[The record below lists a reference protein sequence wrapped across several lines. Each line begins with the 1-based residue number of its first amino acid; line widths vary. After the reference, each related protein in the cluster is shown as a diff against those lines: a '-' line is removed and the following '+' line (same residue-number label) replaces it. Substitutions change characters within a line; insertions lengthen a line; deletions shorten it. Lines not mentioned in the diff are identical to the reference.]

1 MLRKEDFEP
10 NMKTEDKIPGA
21 QTENPAQSQRFGDFI
36 VKYMQNVQDTM
47 ELFPGTSFR
56 AINEIFGVL
65 YVPLESMGEIEV
77 TGTSYNSIPK
87 CYTYMDMEA
96 AGESG
101 INRLHDHPYL
111 KLRGKGTAVAVIDSG
126 IDYQNE
132 VFRNA
137 GGSRIAYLWD
147 QSIEEEE
154 QNQSGRELEAENG
167 DADNLPGDDIADT
180 EVPYGKLFRK
190 KDIDRA
196 LASEEPFAIVP
207 SRDTNGHGT
216 ALAGIAAGNMV
227 PGENFT
233 EPFAI
238 VPSRDT
244 NGHGTALAG
253 IAAGNMV
260 PGENF
265 TGAAPEATL
274 IIIKV
279 KPAKQYLRNFYL
291 YPPEAEAFQEN
302 DVMMAIA
309 FAISQAKKLK
319 MPLSICLGIGSSQG
333 AHLGTNALSQYVDYV
348 ANFSQVSV
356 SVAAGNEGNTRN
368 HSTGIFSQGREQ
380 IVTELRVAEREQGF
394 TIEFWGEPPEI
405 YELSI
410 QSPTG
415 EILEVSSS
423 IGSRTQEL
431 SFVFVETKV
440 YVNYIL
446 IERQTGYSLVY
457 IRFFHPASGIWKIFT
472 QARNQQN
479 VQFHIW
485 LPVEGLISQDTY
497 FLEPSPY
504 TTVTAPGDARNSI
517 TATAYQHRD
526 GSIYIAAGRG
536 YTPDGMIT
544 PHLAAPGVN
553 VKVPLVRGGFGTRS
567 GTSISAAQTAGIAA
581 LLFEWAIIRDNQP
594 FFTGSS
600 VKYYLQRGA
609 RREENMQYPN
619 PEWGYGKV
627 DLYHTFELLT

>member
-21 QTENPAQSQRFGDFI
+21 QSENPAQSQRFGDFI
-36 VKYMQNVQDTM
+36 VKYMQNVKDTM
-47 ELFPGTSFR
+47 ELFPGTSFQ

-65 YVPLESMGEIEV
+65 YVPLESMGELEV

-96 AGESG
+96 AGASG
-101 INRLHDHPYL
+101 ITRLHDHPYL

-126 IDYQNE
+126 IDYQNA

-147 QSIEEEE
+147 QS
-154 QNQSGRELEAENG
+154 LEDG
-167 DADNLPGDDIADT
+167 TDIAGT
-180 EVPYGKLFRK
+180 EVPYGRLFRK
-190 KDIDRA
+190 NDIDQA
-196 LASEEPFAIVP
+196 LAFEDPFSV
-207 SRDTNGHGT
+207 
-216 ALAGIAAGNMV
+216 
-227 PGENFT
+227 
-233 EPFAI
+233 

-291 YPPEAEAFQEN
+291 YPPDAEVFQEN

-309 FAISQAKKLK
+309 YAISWAKKLE

-380 IVTELRVAEREQGF
+380 VVTELRVAEREQGF
-394 TIEFWGEPPEI
+394 TMEFWEEPPEI
-405 YELSI
+405 YGLSI

-472 QARNQQN
+472 QARNRQN
-479 VQFHIW
+479 VQFHMW

-567 GTSISAAQTAGIAA
+567 GTSISAAQMSGIAA

>member
-36 VKYMQNVQDTM
+36 VKYMQNVQDSL

-65 YVPLESMGEIEV
+65 YVPLESMGKIEV

-233 EPFAI
+233 
-238 VPSRDT
+238 
-244 NGHGTALAG
+244 
-253 IAAGNMV
+253 
-260 PGENF
+260 
-265 TGAAPEATL
+265 GAAPEATL

-291 YPPEAEAFQEN
+291 YPPDAEAFQEN

-356 SVAAGNEGNTRN
+356 SVAAVNEGNTRH

-380 IVTELRVAEREQGF
+380 IVTELRVSEREQGF
-394 TIEFWGEPPEI
+394 TLEFWGEPPEI
-405 YELSI
+405 YGLSI
-410 QSPTG
+410 QSPTC

-619 PEWGYGKV
+619 PEWGYGRV

>member
-1 MLRKEDFEP
+1 MFGKEDFEFD
-10 NMKTEDKIPGA
+10 METEENEIPGV
-21 QTENPAQSQRFGDFI
+21 QPENPAQSEHFGDFI
-36 VKYMQNVQDTM
+36 VKYMQNVENTM
-47 ELFPGTSFR
+47 ELFPGTIFQ
-56 AINEIFGVL
+56 AVNEIFGIL
-65 YVPLESMGEIEV
+65 YVPLENTGELEI

-96 AGESG
+96 AGASG
-101 INRLHDHPYL
+101 ITRLHDHPYL

-147 QSIEEEE
+147 QS
-154 QNQSGRELEAENG
+154 LEDE
-167 DADNLPGDDIADT
+167 ADT
-180 EVPYGKLFRK
+180 GSAKVPYGRLFRK
-190 KDIDRA
+190 KDIDLA
-196 LASEEPFAIVP
+196 LDSENPFSIVP

-227 PGENFT
+227 Q
-233 EPFAI
+233 
-238 VPSRDT
+238 
-244 NGHGTALAG
+244 
-253 IAAGNMV
+253 
-260 PGENF
+260 GENF

-291 YPPEAEAFQEN
+291 YPPEAEVFQED

-309 FAISQAKKLK
+309 FAIRQAKELGV
-319 MPLSICLGIGSSQG
+319 PLSICVGIGSSQG

-368 HSTGIFSQGREQ
+368 HSTGIFSQERER

-394 TIEFWGEPPEI
+394 TMEFWGEPPEI

-423 IGSRTQEL
+423 IGARTQEL

-472 QARNQQN
+472 QGKNKQN
-479 VQFHIW
+479 VQFHMW

-536 YTPDGMIT
+536 YTPDGMVT

-619 PEWGYGKV
+619 PEWGYGRV

>member
-1 MLRKEDFEP
+1 MLRKEDFES

-21 QTENPAQSQRFGDFI
+21 QSENPAQSQRFGDFI
-36 VKYMQNVQDTM
+36 VKYMQNVKDTM
-47 ELFPGTSFR
+47 ELFPGTSFQ

-65 YVPLESMGEIEV
+65 YVPLESMGELEV

-87 CYTYMDMEA
+87 CYTYMDMEV
-96 AGESG
+96 AGASG
-101 INRLHDHPYL
+101 ITRLHDHPYL

-126 IDYQNE
+126 IDYQNA

-147 QSIEEEE
+147 QS
-154 QNQSGRELEAENG
+154 LEDG
-167 DADNLPGDDIADT
+167 TDIAGT
-180 EVPYGKLFRK
+180 EVPYGRLFRK
-190 KDIDRA
+190 NDIDQA
-196 LASEEPFAIVP
+196 LALEDPFSV
-207 SRDTNGHGT
+207 
-216 ALAGIAAGNMV
+216 
-227 PGENFT
+227 
-233 EPFAI
+233 

-291 YPPEAEAFQEN
+291 YPPDAEVFQEN

-309 FAISQAKKLK
+309 YAISWAKKLE

-368 HSTGIFSQGREQ
+368 HSTGIFSQEREQ
-380 IVTELRVAEREQGF
+380 SVTELRVAEREQGF
-394 TIEFWGEPPEI
+394 TMEFWGEPPEI
-405 YELSI
+405 YGLSI

-472 QARNQQN
+472 QARNRQN
-479 VQFHIW
+479 VQFHMW

-567 GTSISAAQTAGIAA
+567 GTSISTAQMSGIAA

>member
-1 MLRKEDFEP
+1 MFGREDFEFD
-10 NMKTEDKIPGA
+10 MKTEENEIPGV
-21 QTENPAQSQRFGDFI
+21 QPENPAQSEHFGDFI
-36 VKYMQNVQDTM
+36 VKYMQNVENTM
-47 ELFPGTSFR
+47 ELFPGTTFQ
-56 AINEIFGVL
+56 AVNEIFGIL
-65 YVPLESMGEIEV
+65 YVPLENTGELEI

-96 AGESG
+96 AGASG
-101 INRLHDHPYL
+101 ITRLHDHPYL

-147 QSIEEEE
+147 QSLEEE
-154 QNQSGRELEAENG
+154 SDMGA
-167 DADNLPGDDIADT
+167 AK
-180 EVPYGKLFRK
+180 VPYGRLFRK
-190 KDIDRA
+190 RDIDLA
-196 LASEEPFAIVP
+196 LDSENPFSIVP

-227 PGENFT
+227 Q
-233 EPFAI
+233 
-238 VPSRDT
+238 
-244 NGHGTALAG
+244 
-253 IAAGNMV
+253 
-260 PGENF
+260 GENF

-291 YPPEAEAFQEN
+291 YPPEAEVFQED

-309 FAISQAKKLK
+309 FAIRLAKELRV
-319 MPLSICLGIGSSQG
+319 PLSICVGIGSSQG

-368 HSTGIFSQGREQ
+368 HSTGIFSQEREK

-394 TIEFWGEPPEI
+394 TMEFWGEPPEI

-472 QARNQQN
+472 QGKNKQN
-479 VQFHIW
+479 VQFHMW

-536 YTPDGMIT
+536 YTPDGMVT

-581 LLFEWAIIRDNQP
+581 LLFEWAIRRDNQP

-619 PEWGYGKV
+619 PEWGYGRV

>member
-1 MLRKEDFEP
+1 MFGREDFEFD
-10 NMKTEDKIPGA
+10 METEENEIPGV
-21 QTENPAQSQRFGDFI
+21 QPENPAQSEHFGDFI
-36 VKYMQNVQDTM
+36 VKYMQNVENTM
-47 ELFPGTSFR
+47 ELFPGTTFQ
-56 AINEIFGVL
+56 AINEIFGIL
-65 YVPLESMGEIEV
+65 YVPLENTGELEI

-96 AGESG
+96 AGASG
-101 INRLHDHPYL
+101 ITRLHDHPYL

-147 QSIEEEE
+147 QS
-154 QNQSGRELEAENG
+154 LEDE
-167 DADNLPGDDIADT
+167 ADT
-180 EVPYGKLFRK
+180 GSAKVPYGRLFRK
-190 KDIDRA
+190 KDIDLA
-196 LASEEPFAIVP
+196 LDSENPFSIVP

-227 PGENFT
+227 Q
-233 EPFAI
+233 
-238 VPSRDT
+238 
-244 NGHGTALAG
+244 
-253 IAAGNMV
+253 
-260 PGENF
+260 GENF

-291 YPPEAEAFQEN
+291 YPPEAEVFQED

-309 FAISQAKKLK
+309 FAIRQAKELGV
-319 MPLSICLGIGSSQG
+319 PLSICVGIGSSQG

-368 HSTGIFSQGREQ
+368 HSTGIFSQEREK

-394 TIEFWGEPPEI
+394 TMEFWGEPPEI

-423 IGSRTQEL
+423 IGARTQEL

-472 QARNQQN
+472 QGKNKQN
-479 VQFHIW
+479 VQFHMW

-536 YTPDGMIT
+536 YTPDGMVT

-619 PEWGYGKV
+619 PEWGYGRV

>member
-1 MLRKEDFEP
+1 MFGREDFEFD
-10 NMKTEDKIPGA
+10 MKTEENEIPGV
-21 QTENPAQSQRFGDFI
+21 QPENPAQSEHFGDFI
-36 VKYMQNVQDTM
+36 VKYMQNVENTM
-47 ELFPGTSFR
+47 ELFPGTIFQTV
-56 AINEIFGVL
+56 NEIFGIL
-65 YVPLESMGEIEV
+65 YVPLENTGELEI

-96 AGESG
+96 AGASG
-101 INRLHDHPYL
+101 ITRLHDHPYL

-137 GGSRIAYLWD
+137 SGSRIAYLWD
-147 QSIEEEE
+147 QS
-154 QNQSGRELEAENG
+154 LEDE
-167 DADNLPGDDIADT
+167 ADMGSAK
-180 EVPYGKLFRK
+180 VPYGRLFRK
-190 KDIDRA
+190 KDIDLA
-196 LASEEPFAIVP
+196 LDSENPFSIVP

-227 PGENFT
+227 Q
-233 EPFAI
+233 
-238 VPSRDT
+238 
-244 NGHGTALAG
+244 
-253 IAAGNMV
+253 
-260 PGENF
+260 GENF

-291 YPPEAEAFQEN
+291 YPPEAEVFQED

-309 FAISQAKKLK
+309 FAIRLAKELGV
-319 MPLSICLGIGSSQG
+319 PLSICVGIGSSQG

-368 HSTGIFSQGREQ
+368 HSTGIFSQEREK

-394 TIEFWGEPPEI
+394 TMEFWGEPPEI

-472 QARNQQN
+472 QGKNKQN
-479 VQFHIW
+479 VQFHMW

-536 YTPDGMIT
+536 YTPDGMVT

-619 PEWGYGKV
+619 PEWGYGRV

>member
-21 QTENPAQSQRFGDFI
+21 QSENPAQSQRFGDFI
-36 VKYMQNVQDTM
+36 VKYMQNVKDTM
-47 ELFPGTSFR
+47 ELFPGTSFQ

-65 YVPLESMGEIEV
+65 YVPLESMGELEV

-96 AGESG
+96 AGASG
-101 INRLHDHPYL
+101 ITRLHDHPYL

-126 IDYQNE
+126 IDYQNA

-147 QSIEEEE
+147 QS
-154 QNQSGRELEAENG
+154 LEDG
-167 DADNLPGDDIADT
+167 TDIAGT
-180 EVPYGKLFRK
+180 EVPYGRLFRK
-190 KDIDRA
+190 NDIDQA
-196 LASEEPFAIVP
+196 LAFEDPFSV
-207 SRDTNGHGT
+207 
-216 ALAGIAAGNMV
+216 
-227 PGENFT
+227 
-233 EPFAI
+233 

-291 YPPEAEAFQEN
+291 YPPDAEVFQEN

-309 FAISQAKKLK
+309 YAISWAKKLE

-368 HSTGIFSQGREQ
+368 HSTGIFSQEREQ

-394 TIEFWGEPPEI
+394 TMEFWGEPPEI
-405 YELSI
+405 YGLSI

-472 QARNQQN
+472 QARNRQN
-479 VQFHIW
+479 VQFHMW

-517 TATAYQHRD
+517 TTTAYQHRD

-594 FFTGSS
+594 FFTGSG

-627 DLYHTFELLT
+627 NLYHTFELLT

>member
-1 MLRKEDFEP
+1 MLGKEDFEFD
-10 NMKTEDKIPGA
+10 METEENEIPGV
-21 QTENPAQSQRFGDFI
+21 QPENPAQSEHFGDFI
-36 VKYMQNVQDTM
+36 VKYMQNVENTM
-47 ELFPGTSFR
+47 ELFPGTTFQ
-56 AINEIFGVL
+56 AINEIFGIL
-65 YVPLESMGEIEV
+65 YVPLENTGELEI

-96 AGESG
+96 AGASG
-101 INRLHDHPYL
+101 ITRLHDHPYL

-147 QSIEEEE
+147 QSLEEE
-154 QNQSGRELEAENG
+154 SDMGA
-167 DADNLPGDDIADT
+167 AK
-180 EVPYGKLFRK
+180 VPYGRLFRK
-190 KDIDRA
+190 RDIDLA
-196 LASEEPFAIVP
+196 LDSENPFSIVP

-227 PGENFT
+227 Q
-233 EPFAI
+233 
-238 VPSRDT
+238 
-244 NGHGTALAG
+244 
-253 IAAGNMV
+253 
-260 PGENF
+260 GENF

-291 YPPEAEAFQEN
+291 YPPEAEVFQED

-309 FAISQAKKLK
+309 FAIRLAKELGV
-319 MPLSICLGIGSSQG
+319 PLSICVGIGSSQG

-368 HSTGIFSQGREQ
+368 HSTGIFSQEREK

-394 TIEFWGEPPEI
+394 TMEFWGEPPEI

-472 QARNQQN
+472 QGKNKQN
-479 VQFHIW
+479 VQFHMW
-485 LPVEGLISQDTY
+485 LPLEGLISQDTY

-536 YTPDGMIT
+536 YTPDGMVT

-581 LLFEWAIIRDNQP
+581 LLFEWAIIRNNQP

-619 PEWGYGKV
+619 PEWGYGRV

>member
-21 QTENPAQSQRFGDFI
+21 QSENPAQSQRFGDFI
-36 VKYMQNVQDTM
+36 VKYMQNVKDTM
-47 ELFPGTSFR
+47 ELFPGTSFQ

-65 YVPLESMGEIEV
+65 YVPLESMGELEV

-96 AGESG
+96 AGASG
-101 INRLHDHPYL
+101 ITRLHDHPYL

-126 IDYQNE
+126 IDYQNA

-147 QSIEEEE
+147 QS
-154 QNQSGRELEAENG
+154 LEDG
-167 DADNLPGDDIADT
+167 TDIAGT
-180 EVPYGKLFRK
+180 EVPYGRLFRK
-190 KDIDRA
+190 NDIDQA
-196 LASEEPFAIVP
+196 LAFEDPFSV
-207 SRDTNGHGT
+207 
-216 ALAGIAAGNMV
+216 
-227 PGENFT
+227 
-233 EPFAI
+233 

-291 YPPEAEAFQEN
+291 YPPDAEVFQEN

-309 FAISQAKKLK
+309 YAISWAKKLE

-368 HSTGIFSQGREQ
+368 HSTGIFSQRREQ

-394 TIEFWGEPPEI
+394 TMEFWGEPPEI
-405 YELSI
+405 YGLSI

-472 QARNQQN
+472 KARNQQN

>member
-1 MLRKEDFEP
+1 MFGREDFEFD
-10 NMKTEDKIPGA
+10 MKTEENEIPGV
-21 QTENPAQSQRFGDFI
+21 QPENPAQSEHFGDFI
-36 VKYMQNVQDTM
+36 VKYMQNVENTM
-47 ELFPGTSFR
+47 ELFPGTTFQ
-56 AINEIFGVL
+56 AVNEIFGIL
-65 YVPLESMGEIEV
+65 YVPLENTGELEI

-96 AGESG
+96 AGASG
-101 INRLHDHPYL
+101 ITRLHDHPYL

-147 QSIEEEE
+147 QSLEEE
-154 QNQSGRELEAENG
+154 SDMGA
-167 DADNLPGDDIADT
+167 AK
-180 EVPYGKLFRK
+180 VPYGRLFRK
-190 KDIDRA
+190 RDIDLA
-196 LASEEPFAIVP
+196 LDSENPFSIVP

-227 PGENFT
+227 Q
-233 EPFAI
+233 
-238 VPSRDT
+238 
-244 NGHGTALAG
+244 
-253 IAAGNMV
+253 
-260 PGENF
+260 GENF

-291 YPPEAEAFQEN
+291 YPPEAEVFQED

-309 FAISQAKKLK
+309 FAIRLAKELGV
-319 MPLSICLGIGSSQG
+319 PLSICVGIGSSQG

-368 HSTGIFSQGREQ
+368 HSTGIFSQEREK

-394 TIEFWGEPPEI
+394 TMEFWGEPPEI

-472 QARNQQN
+472 QGKNKQN
-479 VQFHIW
+479 VQFHMW

-536 YTPDGMIT
+536 YTPNGMVT

-553 VKVPLVRGGFGTRS
+553 VKVPLVRGGFGIRS

-609 RREENMQYPN
+609 RREENMQYISIC
-619 PEWGYGKV
+619 K
-627 DLYHTFELLT
+627 

>member
-1 MLRKEDFEP
+1 MLGKEDFEFD
-10 NMKTEDKIPGA
+10 METEENEIPGV
-21 QTENPAQSQRFGDFI
+21 QPENPAQSEHFGDFI
-36 VKYMQNVQDTM
+36 VKYMQNVENTM
-47 ELFPGTSFR
+47 ELFPGTTFQ
-56 AINEIFGVL
+56 AVNEIFGIL
-65 YVPLESMGEIEV
+65 YVPLENTGELEI

-96 AGESG
+96 AGASG
-101 INRLHDHPYL
+101 ITRLHDHPYL

-147 QSIEEEE
+147 QSLEEE
-154 QNQSGRELEAENG
+154 SDMGA
-167 DADNLPGDDIADT
+167 AK
-180 EVPYGKLFRK
+180 VPYGRLFRK
-190 KDIDRA
+190 RDIDLA
-196 LASEEPFAIVP
+196 LDSENPFSIVP

-227 PGENFT
+227 Q
-233 EPFAI
+233 
-238 VPSRDT
+238 
-244 NGHGTALAG
+244 
-253 IAAGNMV
+253 
-260 PGENF
+260 GENF

-291 YPPEAEAFQEN
+291 YPPEAEVFQED

-309 FAISQAKKLK
+309 FAIRLAKELGV
-319 MPLSICLGIGSSQG
+319 PLSICVGIGSSQG

-368 HSTGIFSQGREQ
+368 HSTGIFSQEREK

-394 TIEFWGEPPEI
+394 TMEFWGEPPEI

-472 QARNQQN
+472 QGKNKQN
-479 VQFHIW
+479 VQFHMW

-536 YTPDGMIT
+536 YTPNGMVT

-553 VKVPLVRGGFGTRS
+553 VKVPLVRGGFGIRS

-581 LLFEWAIIRDNQP
+581 LLFEWAIIRNNQP

-619 PEWGYGKV
+619 PEWGYGRV

>member
-1 MLRKEDFEP
+1 MFGREDFEFD
-10 NMKTEDKIPGA
+10 MKTEENEIPGV
-21 QTENPAQSQRFGDFI
+21 QPENPAQSEHFGDFI
-36 VKYMQNVQDTM
+36 VKYMQNVENTM
-47 ELFPGTSFR
+47 ELFPGTTFQ
-56 AINEIFGVL
+56 AVNEIFGIL
-65 YVPLESMGEIEV
+65 YVPLENTGELEI

-96 AGESG
+96 AGASG
-101 INRLHDHPYL
+101 ITRLHDHPYL

-147 QSIEEEE
+147 QSLEEE
-154 QNQSGRELEAENG
+154 SDMGA
-167 DADNLPGDDIADT
+167 AK
-180 EVPYGKLFRK
+180 VPYGRLFRK
-190 KDIDRA
+190 RDIDLA
-196 LASEEPFAIVP
+196 LDSENPFSIVP

-227 PGENFT
+227 Q
-233 EPFAI
+233 
-238 VPSRDT
+238 
-244 NGHGTALAG
+244 
-253 IAAGNMV
+253 
-260 PGENF
+260 GENF

-291 YPPEAEAFQEN
+291 YPPEAEVFQED

-309 FAISQAKKLK
+309 FAIRLAKELGV
-319 MPLSICLGIGSSQG
+319 PLSICVGIGSSQG

-368 HSTGIFSQGREQ
+368 HSTGIFSQEREK

-394 TIEFWGEPPEI
+394 TMEFWGEPPEI

-472 QARNQQN
+472 QGKNKQN
-479 VQFHIW
+479 VQFHMW

-536 YTPDGMIT
+536 YTPDGMVT

-581 LLFEWAIIRDNQP
+581 LLFEWAIIRNNQP

-619 PEWGYGKV
+619 PEWGYGRV

>member
-1 MLRKEDFEP
+1 MFGREDFEFD
-10 NMKTEDKIPGA
+10 MKTEENEIPGV
-21 QTENPAQSQRFGDFI
+21 QPENPAQSEHFGDFI
-36 VKYMQNVQDTM
+36 VKYMQNVENTM
-47 ELFPGTSFR
+47 ELFSGNDFFR
-56 AINEIFGVL
+56 RSIEIFGIL
-65 YVPLESMGEIEV
+65 YVPLENTGELEI

-96 AGESG
+96 AGASG
-101 INRLHDHPYL
+101 ITRLHDHPYL

-147 QSIEEEE
+147 QSLEEE
-154 QNQSGRELEAENG
+154 SDMGA
-167 DADNLPGDDIADT
+167 AK
-180 EVPYGKLFRK
+180 VPYGRLFRK
-190 KDIDRA
+190 RDIDLA
-196 LASEEPFAIVP
+196 LDSENPFSIVP

-227 PGENFT
+227 Q
-233 EPFAI
+233 
-238 VPSRDT
+238 
-244 NGHGTALAG
+244 
-253 IAAGNMV
+253 
-260 PGENF
+260 GENF

-291 YPPEAEAFQEN
+291 YPPEAEVFQED

-309 FAISQAKKLK
+309 FAIRLAKELGV
-319 MPLSICLGIGSSQG
+319 PLSICVGIGSSQG

-368 HSTGIFSQGREQ
+368 HSTGIFSQEREK

-394 TIEFWGEPPEI
+394 TMEFWGEPPEI

-472 QARNQQN
+472 QGKNKQN
-479 VQFHIW
+479 VQFHMW

-536 YTPDGMIT
+536 YTPNGMVT

>member
-1 MLRKEDFEP
+1 MLGKEDFEFD
-10 NMKTEDKIPGA
+10 METEENEIPGV
-21 QTENPAQSQRFGDFI
+21 QPENPAQSEHFGDFI
-36 VKYMQNVQDTM
+36 VKYMQNVENTM
-47 ELFPGTSFR
+47 ELFPGTTFQ
-56 AINEIFGVL
+56 AINEIFGIL
-65 YVPLESMGEIEV
+65 YVPLENTGELEI

-96 AGESG
+96 AGASG
-101 INRLHDHPYL
+101 ITRLHDHPYL

-147 QSIEEEE
+147 QSLEEE
-154 QNQSGRELEAENG
+154 SDMGA
-167 DADNLPGDDIADT
+167 AK
-180 EVPYGKLFRK
+180 VPYGRLFRK
-190 KDIDRA
+190 RDIDLA
-196 LASEEPFAIVP
+196 LDSENPFSIVP

-227 PGENFT
+227 Q
-233 EPFAI
+233 
-238 VPSRDT
+238 
-244 NGHGTALAG
+244 
-253 IAAGNMV
+253 
-260 PGENF
+260 GENF

-291 YPPEAEAFQEN
+291 YPPEAEVFQED

-309 FAISQAKKLK
+309 FAIRLAKELGV
-319 MPLSICLGIGSSQG
+319 PLSICVGIGSSQG

-368 HSTGIFSQGREQ
+368 HSTGIFSQEREK

-394 TIEFWGEPPEI
+394 TMEFWGDPPEI

-472 QARNQQN
+472 QGKNKQN
-479 VQFHIW
+479 VQFHMW

-536 YTPDGMIT
+536 YTPNGMVT

-553 VKVPLVRGGFGTRS
+553 VKVPLVRGGFGIRS

-581 LLFEWAIIRDNQP
+581 LLFEWAIIRNNQP

-619 PEWGYGKV
+619 PEWGYGRV

>member
-10 NMKTEDKIPGA
+10 NIKTEDKIPGA

-36 VKYMQNVQDTM
+36 VKYMQDVQDTM
-47 ELFPGTSFR
+47 ELFPGTSFQ

-77 TGTSYNSIPK
+77 TGISYNSIPK

-147 QSIEEEE
+147 QSIEDEE
-154 QNQSGRELEAENG
+154 QNQSGRESEAENG
-167 DADNLPGDDIADT
+167 DADNLPEEGDDITDT

-196 LASEEPFAIVP
+196 LASE
-207 SRDTNGHGT
+207 
-216 ALAGIAAGNMV
+216 
-227 PGENFT
+227 

-368 HSTGIFSQGREQ
+368 HSAGFFSQGREQ
-380 IVTELRVAEREQGF
+380 IVTELRVAEGEQGF
-394 TIEFWGEPPEI
+394 TMEFWGEPPEI
-405 YELSI
+405 YGLSI

-479 VQFHIW
+479 VQFYIW

>member
-21 QTENPAQSQRFGDFI
+21 QSENPAQSQRFGDFI
-36 VKYMQNVQDTM
+36 VKYMQNVKDTM
-47 ELFPGTSFR
+47 ELFSGTSFQ

-65 YVPLESMGEIEV
+65 YVPLESMGELEV

-96 AGESG
+96 AGASG
-101 INRLHDHPYL
+101 ITRLHDHPYL

-126 IDYQNE
+126 IDYQNA

-147 QSIEEEE
+147 QS
-154 QNQSGRELEAENG
+154 LEDG
-167 DADNLPGDDIADT
+167 TDIAGT
-180 EVPYGKLFRK
+180 EVPYGRLFRK
-190 KDIDRA
+190 NDIDQA
-196 LASEEPFAIVP
+196 LAFEDPFSV
-207 SRDTNGHGT
+207 
-216 ALAGIAAGNMV
+216 
-227 PGENFT
+227 
-233 EPFAI
+233 

-291 YPPEAEAFQEN
+291 YPPDAEVFQEN

-309 FAISQAKKLK
+309 YAISWAKKLE

-619 PEWGYGKV
+619 PEWGYGRV

>member
-36 VKYMQNVQDTM
+36 VKYMQNVKDTM
-47 ELFPGTSFR
+47 ELFPGTSFQ

-65 YVPLESMGEIEV
+65 YVPLENMGELEV

-96 AGESG
+96 TGASG
-101 INRLHDHPYL
+101 ITRLHDHPYL

-126 IDYQNE
+126 IDYQNA

-147 QSIEEEE
+147 QS
-154 QNQSGRELEAENG
+154 LEDG
-167 DADNLPGDDIADT
+167 TDIAGT
-180 EVPYGKLFRK
+180 EVPYGRLFRK
-190 KDIDRA
+190 NDIDQA
-196 LASEEPFAIVP
+196 LAFEDPFSV
-207 SRDTNGHGT
+207 
-216 ALAGIAAGNMV
+216 
-227 PGENFT
+227 
-233 EPFAI
+233 

-291 YPPEAEAFQEN
+291 YPPDAEVFQEN

-309 FAISQAKKLK
+309 YAISWAKKLE

-368 HSTGIFSQGREQ
+368 HSTGIFSQEREQ

-394 TIEFWGEPPEI
+394 TMEFWGEPPEI
-405 YELSI
+405 YGLSI

-472 QARNQQN
+472 QARNRQN
-479 VQFHIW
+479 VQFHMW

-553 VKVPLVRGGFGTRS
+553 VKVPLVRGDFGTRS

>member
-1 MLRKEDFEP
+1 MFGREDFEFD
-10 NMKTEDKIPGA
+10 MKTEENEIPGV
-21 QTENPAQSQRFGDFI
+21 QPENPAQSEHFGDFI
-36 VKYMQNVQDTM
+36 VKYMQNVENTM
-47 ELFPGTSFR
+47 ELFPGTTFQ
-56 AINEIFGVL
+56 AVNEIFGIL
-65 YVPLESMGEIEV
+65 YVPLENTGELEI

-96 AGESG
+96 AGASG
-101 INRLHDHPYL
+101 ITRLHDHPYL

-137 GGSRIAYLWD
+137 SGSRIAYLWD
-147 QSIEEEE
+147 QS
-154 QNQSGRELEAENG
+154 LEDE
-167 DADNLPGDDIADT
+167 ADT
-180 EVPYGKLFRK
+180 GSAKVPYGRLFRK
-190 KDIDRA
+190 KDIDLA
-196 LASEEPFAIVP
+196 LDSENPFSIVP

-227 PGENFT
+227 Q
-233 EPFAI
+233 
-238 VPSRDT
+238 
-244 NGHGTALAG
+244 
-253 IAAGNMV
+253 
-260 PGENF
+260 GENF

-291 YPPEAEAFQEN
+291 YPPEAEVFQED

-309 FAISQAKKLK
+309 FAIRLAKELGV
-319 MPLSICLGIGSSQG
+319 PLSICVGIGSSQG

-368 HSTGIFSQGREQ
+368 HSTGIFSQEREK

-394 TIEFWGEPPEI
+394 TMEFWGEPPEI

-423 IGSRTQEL
+423 IGARTQEL

-472 QARNQQN
+472 QGKNKQN
-479 VQFHIW
+479 VQFHMW

-536 YTPDGMIT
+536 YTPDGMVT

-619 PEWGYGKV
+619 PEWGYGRV

>member
-21 QTENPAQSQRFGDFI
+21 QSENPAQSQRFGDFI
-36 VKYMQNVQDTM
+36 VKYMQNVKDTM
-47 ELFPGTSFR
+47 ELFPGTSFQ

-65 YVPLESMGEIEV
+65 YVPLESMGELEV

-96 AGESG
+96 SGASG
-101 INRLHDHPYL
+101 ITRLHDHPYL

-126 IDYQNE
+126 IDYQNA

-147 QSIEEEE
+147 QS
-154 QNQSGRELEAENG
+154 LEDG
-167 DADNLPGDDIADT
+167 TDIAGT
-180 EVPYGKLFRK
+180 EVPYGRLFRK
-190 KDIDRA
+190 KDIDQA
-196 LASEEPFAIVP
+196 LAFEDPFSVVP

-216 ALAGIAAGNMV
+216 AL
-227 PGENFT
+227 
-233 EPFAI
+233 
-238 VPSRDT
+238 S
-244 NGHGTALAG
+244 G

-291 YPPEAEAFQEN
+291 YPPEAEVFQEN
-302 DVMMAIA
+302 DVMMATA
-309 FAISQAKKLK
+309 YAISWAKKLE

-368 HSTGIFSQGREQ
+368 HSTGIFSQEREQ

-394 TIEFWGEPPEI
+394 TMEFWGEPPEI
-405 YELSI
+405 YGLSI

-479 VQFHIW
+479 VQFHMW

-594 FFTGSS
+594 FFTGSG

>member
-1 MLRKEDFEP
+1 MLGKEDFEFD
-10 NMKTEDKIPGA
+10 METEENEIPGV
-21 QTENPAQSQRFGDFI
+21 QPENPAQSEHFGDFI
-36 VKYMQNVQDTM
+36 VKYMQNVENTM
-47 ELFPGTSFR
+47 ELFPGTTFQ
-56 AINEIFGVL
+56 AVNEIFGIL
-65 YVPLESMGEIEV
+65 YVPLENTGELEI

-96 AGESG
+96 AGASG
-101 INRLHDHPYL
+101 ITRLHDHPYL

-147 QSIEEEE
+147 QSLEEE
-154 QNQSGRELEAENG
+154 SDMGA
-167 DADNLPGDDIADT
+167 AK
-180 EVPYGKLFRK
+180 VPYGRLFRK
-190 KDIDRA
+190 RDIDLA
-196 LASEEPFAIVP
+196 LDSENPFSIVP

-227 PGENFT
+227 Q
-233 EPFAI
+233 
-238 VPSRDT
+238 
-244 NGHGTALAG
+244 
-253 IAAGNMV
+253 
-260 PGENF
+260 GENF

-291 YPPEAEAFQEN
+291 YPPEAEVFQED

-309 FAISQAKKLK
+309 FAIRLAKELGV
-319 MPLSICLGIGSSQG
+319 PLSICVGIGSSQG

-368 HSTGIFSQGREQ
+368 HSTGIFSQEREK

-394 TIEFWGEPPEI
+394 TMEFWGEPPEI

-472 QARNQQN
+472 QGKNKQN
-479 VQFHIW
+479 VQFHMWI
-485 LPVEGLISQDTY
+485 PVEGLISQDTY

-536 YTPDGMIT
+536 YTPNGMVT

-553 VKVPLVRGGFGTRS
+553 VKVPLVRGGFGIRS

-581 LLFEWAIIRDNQP
+581 LLFEWAIIRNNQP

-619 PEWGYGKV
+619 PEWGYGRV

>member
-21 QTENPAQSQRFGDFI
+21 QSENPAQSQRFGDFI
-36 VKYMQNVQDTM
+36 VKYMQNVKDTM
-47 ELFPGTSFR
+47 ELFSGTSFQ

-65 YVPLESMGEIEV
+65 YVPLESMGELEV

-96 AGESG
+96 AGASG
-101 INRLHDHPYL
+101 ITRLHDHPYL

-126 IDYQNE
+126 IDYQNA

-147 QSIEEEE
+147 QS
-154 QNQSGRELEAENG
+154 LEDG
-167 DADNLPGDDIADT
+167 TDIAGT
-180 EVPYGKLFRK
+180 EVPYGRLFRK
-190 KDIDRA
+190 NDIDQA
-196 LASEEPFAIVP
+196 LAFEDPFSV
-207 SRDTNGHGT
+207 
-216 ALAGIAAGNMV
+216 
-227 PGENFT
+227 
-233 EPFAI
+233 

-291 YPPEAEAFQEN
+291 YPPDAEVFQEN

-309 FAISQAKKLK
+309 YAISWAKKLE

-368 HSTGIFSQGREQ
+368 HSTGIFSQEREQ

-394 TIEFWGEPPEI
+394 TMEFWGEPPEI
-405 YELSI
+405 YGLSI

-472 QARNQQN
+472 QARNRQN
-479 VQFHIW
+479 VQFHMW

>member
-1 MLRKEDFEP
+1 MLRKEDFES

-21 QTENPAQSQRFGDFI
+21 QSENPAQSQRFGDFI
-36 VKYMQNVQDTM
+36 VKYMQNVKDTM
-47 ELFPGTSFR
+47 ELFPGTSFQ

-65 YVPLESMGEIEV
+65 YVPLESMGELEV

-96 AGESG
+96 AGASG
-101 INRLHDHPYL
+101 ITRLHDHPYL

-126 IDYQNE
+126 IDYQNA

-147 QSIEEEE
+147 QS
-154 QNQSGRELEAENG
+154 LENG
-167 DADNLPGDDIADT
+167 TDIAGT
-180 EVPYGKLFRK
+180 EVPYGRLFRK
-190 KDIDRA
+190 NDIDLA
-196 LASEEPFAIVP
+196 LALEDPFSVVP

-216 ALAGIAAGNMV
+216 AL
-227 PGENFT
+227 
-233 EPFAI
+233 
-238 VPSRDT
+238 S
-244 NGHGTALAG
+244 G

-291 YPPEAEAFQEN
+291 YPPDAEVFQEN

-309 FAISQAKKLK
+309 YAISWAKKLE

-394 TIEFWGEPPEI
+394 TMEFWGEPPEI
-405 YELSI
+405 YGLSI

-415 EILEVSSS
+415 EILEVSNS

-472 QARNQQN
+472 QARNRQN
-479 VQFHIW
+479 VQFHMW

-567 GTSISAAQTAGIAA
+567 GTSISAAQMSGIAA

>member
-21 QTENPAQSQRFGDFI
+21 QSENPAQSQRFGDFI
-36 VKYMQNVQDTM
+36 VKYMQNVKDTM
-47 ELFPGTSFR
+47 ELFPGTSFQ

-65 YVPLESMGEIEV
+65 YVPLESMGELEV

-96 AGESG
+96 SGASG
-101 INRLHDHPYL
+101 ITRLHDHPYL

-126 IDYQNE
+126 IDYQNA

-147 QSIEEEE
+147 QS
-154 QNQSGRELEAENG
+154 LEDG
-167 DADNLPGDDIADT
+167 TDIAGT
-180 EVPYGKLFRK
+180 EVPYGRLFRK
-190 KDIDRA
+190 NDIDQA
-196 LASEEPFAIVP
+196 LAFEDPFSVVP

-216 ALAGIAAGNMV
+216 ALSGIAAGNM
-227 PGENFT
+227 
-233 EPFAI
+233 A
-238 VPSRDT
+238 
-244 NGHGTALAG
+244 
-253 IAAGNMV
+253 

-291 YPPEAEAFQEN
+291 YPPEAEVFQEN

-309 FAISQAKKLK
+309 YAISWAKKLE

-368 HSTGIFSQGREQ
+368 HSTGIFSQEREQ

-394 TIEFWGEPPEI
+394 TMEFWGEPPEI
-405 YELSI
+405 YGLSI

-472 QARNQQN
+472 QARNRQN
-479 VQFHIW
+479 VQFHMW

>member
-21 QTENPAQSQRFGDFI
+21 QSENPAQSQRFGDFI
-36 VKYMQNVQDTM
+36 VKYMQNVKDTM
-47 ELFPGTSFR
+47 ELFPGTSFQ

-65 YVPLESMGEIEV
+65 YVPLESMGELEV

-96 AGESG
+96 AGASG
-101 INRLHDHPYL
+101 ITRLHDHPYL
-111 KLRGKGTAVAVIDSG
+111 KLRGKGTAVVVIDSG
-126 IDYQNE
+126 IDYQNA

-147 QSIEEEE
+147 QS
-154 QNQSGRELEAENG
+154 LEDG
-167 DADNLPGDDIADT
+167 TDIAGT
-180 EVPYGKLFRK
+180 EVPYGRLFRK
-190 KDIDRA
+190 NDIDQA
-196 LASEEPFAIVP
+196 LAFEDPFSV
-207 SRDTNGHGT
+207 
-216 ALAGIAAGNMV
+216 
-227 PGENFT
+227 
-233 EPFAI
+233 

-291 YPPEAEAFQEN
+291 YPPDAEVFQEN

-309 FAISQAKKLK
+309 YAISWAKKLE

-368 HSTGIFSQGREQ
+368 HSTGIFSQEREQ

-394 TIEFWGEPPEI
+394 TMEFWGEPPEI
-405 YELSI
+405 YGLSI

-472 QARNQQN
+472 QARNRQN
-479 VQFHIW
+479 VQFHMW

-567 GTSISAAQTAGIAA
+567 GTSISAAQMSGIAA

>member
-1 MLRKEDFEP
+1 MFGREDFEFD
-10 NMKTEDKIPGA
+10 MKTEENEIPGV
-21 QTENPAQSQRFGDFI
+21 QPENPAQSEHFGDFI
-36 VKYMQNVQDTM
+36 VKYMQNVENTM
-47 ELFPGTSFR
+47 ELFPGTTFQ
-56 AINEIFGVL
+56 AVNEIFGIL
-65 YVPLESMGEIEV
+65 YVPLENTGELEI

-96 AGESG
+96 AGASG
-101 INRLHDHPYL
+101 ITRLHDHPYL

-132 VFRNA
+132 VFQNA

-147 QSIEEEE
+147 QSLEEE
-154 QNQSGRELEAENG
+154 SDMGA
-167 DADNLPGDDIADT
+167 AK
-180 EVPYGKLFRK
+180 VPYGRLFRK
-190 KDIDRA
+190 RDIDLA
-196 LASEEPFAIVP
+196 LDSENPFSIVP

-227 PGENFT
+227 Q
-233 EPFAI
+233 
-238 VPSRDT
+238 
-244 NGHGTALAG
+244 
-253 IAAGNMV
+253 
-260 PGENF
+260 GENF

-291 YPPEAEAFQEN
+291 YPPEAEVFQED

-309 FAISQAKKLK
+309 FAIRLAKELGV
-319 MPLSICLGIGSSQG
+319 PLSICVGIGSSQG

-368 HSTGIFSQGREQ
+368 HSTGIFSQEREK

-394 TIEFWGEPPEI
+394 TMEFWGEPPEI

-472 QARNQQN
+472 QGKNKQN
-479 VQFHIW
+479 VQFHMW

-536 YTPDGMIT
+536 YTPNGMVT

-553 VKVPLVRGGFGTRS
+553 VKVPLVRGGFGIRS

-581 LLFEWAIIRDNQP
+581 LLFEWAIIRNNQP

-619 PEWGYGKV
+619 PEWGYGRV

>member
-21 QTENPAQSQRFGDFI
+21 QPENPAQSQRFGDFI

-47 ELFPGTSFR
+47 ELFPGTSFQ

-65 YVPLESMGEIEV
+65 YVPLESMGELEV

-96 AGESG
+96 AGASG
-101 INRLHDHPYL
+101 ITRLHDHPYL

-126 IDYQNE
+126 IDYQNA

-147 QSIEEEE
+147 QS
-154 QNQSGRELEAENG
+154 LEDG
-167 DADNLPGDDIADT
+167 TDIAGT
-180 EVPYGKLFRK
+180 EVPYGRLFRK
-190 KDIDRA
+190 NDIDQA
-196 LASEEPFAIVP
+196 LAFEDPFSV
-207 SRDTNGHGT
+207 
-216 ALAGIAAGNMV
+216 
-227 PGENFT
+227 
-233 EPFAI
+233 

-291 YPPEAEAFQEN
+291 YPPDAEVFQEN

-309 FAISQAKKLK
+309 YAISWAKKLE

-380 IVTELRVAEREQGF
+380 VVTELRVAEREQGF
-394 TIEFWGEPPEI
+394 TMEFWGEPPEI
-405 YELSI
+405 YGLSI

-472 QARNQQN
+472 RGKNRQN
-479 VQFHIW
+479 VQFHMW

-517 TATAYQHRD
+517 TTTAYQHRD

-594 FFTGSS
+594 FFTGSG

-627 DLYHTFELLT
+627 NLYHTFELLT

>member
-21 QTENPAQSQRFGDFI
+21 QSENPAQSQRFGDFI
-36 VKYMQNVQDTM
+36 VKYMQNVKDTM
-47 ELFPGTSFR
+47 ELFPGTSFQ

-65 YVPLESMGEIEV
+65 YVPLESMGELEV

-96 AGESG
+96 AGASG
-101 INRLHDHPYL
+101 ITRLHDHPYL

-126 IDYQNE
+126 IDYQNA
-132 VFRNA
+132 VFRIA

-147 QSIEEEE
+147 QS
-154 QNQSGRELEAENG
+154 LEDG
-167 DADNLPGDDIADT
+167 TDIAGT
-180 EVPYGKLFRK
+180 EVPYGRLFRK
-190 KDIDRA
+190 NDIDQA
-196 LASEEPFAIVP
+196 LAFEDPFSV
-207 SRDTNGHGT
+207 
-216 ALAGIAAGNMV
+216 
-227 PGENFT
+227 
-233 EPFAI
+233 

-291 YPPEAEAFQEN
+291 YPPDAEVFQEN

-309 FAISQAKKLK
+309 YAISWAKKLE

-368 HSTGIFSQGREQ
+368 HSTGIFSQEREQ

-394 TIEFWGEPPEI
+394 TMEFWGEPPEI
-405 YELSI
+405 YGLSI

-423 IGSRTQEL
+423 IGSRTQER

-472 QARNQQN
+472 QARNRQN
-479 VQFHIW
+479 VQFHMW
-485 LPVEGLISQDTY
+485 LPVEGLISHDTY

-567 GTSISAAQTAGIAA
+567 GTSISAAQMSGIAA

>member
-1 MLRKEDFEP
+1 MLGKEDFEFD
-10 NMKTEDKIPGA
+10 METEENEIPGV
-21 QTENPAQSQRFGDFI
+21 QPENPAQSEHFGDFI
-36 VKYMQNVQDTM
+36 VKYMQNVENTM
-47 ELFPGTSFR
+47 ELFPGTTFQ
-56 AINEIFGVL
+56 AINEIFGIL
-65 YVPLESMGEIEV
+65 YVPLENTGELEI

-96 AGESG
+96 AGASG
-101 INRLHDHPYL
+101 ITRLHDHPYL

-147 QSIEEEE
+147 QSLEEE
-154 QNQSGRELEAENG
+154 SDMGA
-167 DADNLPGDDIADT
+167 AK
-180 EVPYGKLFRK
+180 VPYGRLFRK
-190 KDIDRA
+190 RDIDLA
-196 LASEEPFAIVP
+196 LDSENPFSIVP

-227 PGENFT
+227 Q
-233 EPFAI
+233 
-238 VPSRDT
+238 
-244 NGHGTALAG
+244 
-253 IAAGNMV
+253 
-260 PGENF
+260 GENF

-291 YPPEAEAFQEN
+291 YPPEAEVFQED

-309 FAISQAKKLK
+309 FAIRLAKE
-319 MPLSICLGIGSSQG
+319 MGVPLSICVGIGSSQG

-368 HSTGIFSQGREQ
+368 HSTGIFSQEREK

-394 TIEFWGEPPEI
+394 TMEFWGEPPEI

-472 QARNQQN
+472 QGKNKQN
-479 VQFHIW
+479 VQFHMW

-536 YTPDGMIT
+536 YTPNGMVT

-553 VKVPLVRGGFGTRS
+553 VKVPLVRGGFGIRS

-581 LLFEWAIIRDNQP
+581 LLFEWAIIRNNQP

-619 PEWGYGKV
+619 PEWGYGRV

>member
-10 NMKTEDKIPGA
+10 NMETEDKIPGA
-21 QTENPAQSQRFGDFI
+21 QPENPAQSQRFGDFI
-36 VKYMQNVQDTM
+36 VKYMQNVQNTM
-47 ELFPGTSFR
+47 ELFPGTSFQ

-65 YVPLESMGEIEV
+65 YVPLENMGELEV

-96 AGESG
+96 TGASG
-101 INRLHDHPYL
+101 ITRLHDHPYL

-126 IDYQNE
+126 IDYQNA

-147 QSIEEEE
+147 QSLEDEEGMGKDKE
-154 QNQSGRELEAENG
+154 QNESGRELESENG
-167 DADNLPGDDIADT
+167 DVGNL
-180 EVPYGKLFRK
+180 
-190 KDIDRA
+190 
-196 LASEEPFAIVP
+196 
-207 SRDTNGHGT
+207 
-216 ALAGIAAGNMV
+216 
-227 PGENFT
+227 
-233 EPFAI
+233 
-238 VPSRDT
+238 
-244 NGHGTALAG
+244 
-253 IAAGNMV
+253 
-260 PGENF
+260 
-265 TGAAPEATL
+265 
-274 IIIKV
+274 
-279 KPAKQYLRNFYL
+279 
-291 YPPEAEAFQEN
+291 FQEN

-309 FAISQAKKLK
+309 YAISWAKKLE

-356 SVAAGNEGNTRN
+356 SAAAGNEGNTRN

-394 TIEFWGEPPEI
+394 TMEFWGEPPEI
-405 YELSI
+405 YGLSI

-472 QARNQQN
+472 RGKNRQN
-479 VQFHIW
+479 VQFHMW

-517 TATAYQHRD
+517 TTTAYQHRD

-594 FFTGSS
+594 FFTGSG

-627 DLYHTFELLT
+627 NLYHTFELLT

>member
-1 MLRKEDFEP
+1 MFGREDFEFD
-10 NMKTEDKIPGA
+10 MKTEENEIPGV
-21 QTENPAQSQRFGDFI
+21 QPENPAQSEHFGDFI
-36 VKYMQNVQDTM
+36 VKYMQNVENTM
-47 ELFPGTSFR
+47 ELFPGTTFQ
-56 AINEIFGVL
+56 AVNEIFGIL
-65 YVPLESMGEIEV
+65 YVPLENTGELEI

-96 AGESG
+96 AGASG
-101 INRLHDHPYL
+101 ITRLHDHPYL

-137 GGSRIAYLWD
+137 SGSRIAYLWD
-147 QSIEEEE
+147 QS
-154 QNQSGRELEAENG
+154 LEDE
-167 DADNLPGDDIADT
+167 ADT
-180 EVPYGKLFRK
+180 GSAKVPYGRLFRK
-190 KDIDRA
+190 KDIDLA
-196 LASEEPFAIVP
+196 LDSENPFSIVP

-227 PGENFT
+227 Q
-233 EPFAI
+233 
-238 VPSRDT
+238 
-244 NGHGTALAG
+244 
-253 IAAGNMV
+253 
-260 PGENF
+260 GENF

-291 YPPEAEAFQEN
+291 YPPEAEVFQED

-309 FAISQAKKLK
+309 FAIRQAKELGV
-319 MPLSICLGIGSSQG
+319 PLSICVGIGSSQG

-368 HSTGIFSQGREQ
+368 HSTGIFSQEREK

-394 TIEFWGEPPEI
+394 TMEFWGEPPEI

-415 EILEVSSS
+415 EILKVSSS

-472 QARNQQN
+472 QGKNKQN
-479 VQFHIW
+479 VQFHMW

-536 YTPDGMIT
+536 YTPDGMVT

-619 PEWGYGKV
+619 PEWGYGRV

>member
-1 MLRKEDFEP
+1 MFGREDFEFD
-10 NMKTEDKIPGA
+10 MKTEENEIPGV
-21 QTENPAQSQRFGDFI
+21 QPENPAQSEHFGDFI
-36 VKYMQNVQDTM
+36 VKYMQNVENTM
-47 ELFPGTSFR
+47 ELFPGTTFQ
-56 AINEIFGVL
+56 AVNEIFGIL
-65 YVPLESMGEIEV
+65 YVPLENTGELEI

-96 AGESG
+96 AGASG
-101 INRLHDHPYL
+101 ITRLHDHPYL

-147 QSIEEEE
+147 QSLEEE
-154 QNQSGRELEAENG
+154 SDMGA
-167 DADNLPGDDIADT
+167 AK
-180 EVPYGKLFRK
+180 VPYGRLFRK
-190 KDIDRA
+190 RDIDLA
-196 LASEEPFAIVP
+196 LDSENPFSIVP

-227 PGENFT
+227 Q
-233 EPFAI
+233 
-238 VPSRDT
+238 
-244 NGHGTALAG
+244 
-253 IAAGNMV
+253 
-260 PGENF
+260 GENF

-291 YPPEAEAFQEN
+291 YPPEAEVFQED

-309 FAISQAKKLK
+309 FAIRLAKELGV
-319 MPLSICLGIGSSQG
+319 PLSICVGIGSSQG

-368 HSTGIFSQGREQ
+368 HSTGIFSQEREK

-394 TIEFWGEPPEI
+394 TMEFWGEPPEI

-472 QARNQQN
+472 QGKNKQN
-479 VQFHIW
+479 VQFHMW

-497 FLEPSPY
+497 FLESSPY

-536 YTPDGMIT
+536 YTPNGMVT

-553 VKVPLVRGGFGTRS
+553 VKVPLVRGGFGIRS

-581 LLFEWAIIRDNQP
+581 LLFEWAIIRNNQP

-609 RREENMQYPN
+609 RREDNMQYPN
-619 PEWGYGKV
+619 PEWGYGRV

>member
-10 NMKTEDKIPGA
+10 NMETEDKIPGA
-21 QTENPAQSQRFGDFI
+21 QPENPAQSQRFGDFI

-47 ELFPGTSFR
+47 ELFPGTSFQ

-65 YVPLESMGEIEV
+65 YVPLENMGELEV

-96 AGESG
+96 TGASG
-101 INRLHDHPYL
+101 ITRLHDHPYL

-126 IDYQNE
+126 IDYQNA

-147 QSIEEEE
+147 QS
-154 QNQSGRELEAENG
+154 LEDG
-167 DADNLPGDDIADT
+167 TDIAGT
-180 EVPYGKLFRK
+180 EVPYGRLFRK
-190 KDIDRA
+190 NDIDQA
-196 LASEEPFAIVP
+196 LAFEDPFSVVP

-216 ALAGIAAGNMV
+216 AI
-227 PGENFT
+227 
-233 EPFAI
+233 
-238 VPSRDT
+238 
-244 NGHGTALAG
+244 AG

-291 YPPEAEAFQEN
+291 YPPDAEVFQEN

-309 FAISQAKKLK
+309 YAISWAKKLE

-380 IVTELRVAEREQGF
+380 VVTELRVAEREQGF
-394 TIEFWGEPPEI
+394 TMEFWGEPPEI
-405 YELSI
+405 YGLSI

-472 QARNQQN
+472 RGKNRQN
-479 VQFHIW
+479 VQFHMW

-517 TATAYQHRD
+517 TTTAYQHRD

-594 FFTGSS
+594 FFTGSG

>member
-1 MLRKEDFEP
+1 MLGKEDFEFD
-10 NMKTEDKIPGA
+10 METEENEIPGV
-21 QTENPAQSQRFGDFI
+21 QPENPAQSEHFGDFI
-36 VKYMQNVQDTM
+36 VKYMQNVENTM
-47 ELFPGTSFR
+47 ELFPGTTFQ
-56 AINEIFGVL
+56 AINEIFGIL
-65 YVPLESMGEIEV
+65 YVPLENTGELEI

-96 AGESG
+96 AGASG
-101 INRLHDHPYL
+101 ITRLHDHPYL

-147 QSIEEEE
+147 QSLEEE
-154 QNQSGRELEAENG
+154 SDMGA
-167 DADNLPGDDIADT
+167 AK
-180 EVPYGKLFRK
+180 VPYGRLFRK
-190 KDIDRA
+190 RDIDLA
-196 LASEEPFAIVP
+196 LDSENPFSIVP

-227 PGENFT
+227 Q
-233 EPFAI
+233 
-238 VPSRDT
+238 
-244 NGHGTALAG
+244 
-253 IAAGNMV
+253 
-260 PGENF
+260 GENF

-291 YPPEAEAFQEN
+291 YPPEAEVFQED

-309 FAISQAKKLK
+309 FAIRLAKELGV
-319 MPLSICLGIGSSQG
+319 PLSICVGIGSSQG

-368 HSTGIFSQGREQ
+368 HSTGIFSQEREK

-394 TIEFWGEPPEI
+394 TMEFWGEPPEI

-472 QARNQQN
+472 QGKNKQN
-479 VQFHIW
+479 VQFHMW

-536 YTPDGMIT
+536 YTPDGMVT

-553 VKVPLVRGGFGTRS
+553 VKVPLVRGGFGIRS

-581 LLFEWAIIRDNQP
+581 LLFEWAIIRNNQP

-619 PEWGYGKV
+619 PEWGYGRV

>member
-1 MLRKEDFEP
+1 MFGREDFEFD
-10 NMKTEDKIPGA
+10 MKTEENEIPGV
-21 QTENPAQSQRFGDFI
+21 QPENPAQSEHFGDFI
-36 VKYMQNVQDTM
+36 VKYMQNVENTM
-47 ELFPGTSFR
+47 ELFPGTTFQ
-56 AINEIFGVL
+56 AVNEIFGIL
-65 YVPLESMGEIEV
+65 YVPLENTGELEI

-96 AGESG
+96 AGASG
-101 INRLHDHPYL
+101 ITRLHDHPYL

-147 QSIEEEE
+147 QSLEEE
-154 QNQSGRELEAENG
+154 SDMGA
-167 DADNLPGDDIADT
+167 AK
-180 EVPYGKLFRK
+180 VPYGRLFRK
-190 KDIDRA
+190 RDIDLA
-196 LASEEPFAIVP
+196 LDSENPFSIVP

-227 PGENFT
+227 Q
-233 EPFAI
+233 
-238 VPSRDT
+238 
-244 NGHGTALAG
+244 
-253 IAAGNMV
+253 
-260 PGENF
+260 GENF

-291 YPPEAEAFQEN
+291 YPPEAEVFQED

-309 FAISQAKKLK
+309 FAIRLAKELGV
-319 MPLSICLGIGSSQG
+319 PLSICVGIGSSQG

-368 HSTGIFSQGREQ
+368 HSTGIFSQEREK

-394 TIEFWGEPPEI
+394 TMEFWGEPPEI

-472 QARNQQN
+472 QGKNKQN
-479 VQFHIW
+479 VQFHMW

-536 YTPDGMIT
+536 YTPNGMVT

-553 VKVPLVRGGFGTRS
+553 VKVPLVRGGFGIRS

-581 LLFEWAIIRDNQP
+581 LLFEWAIIRNNQP

-609 RREENMQYPN
+609 RREDNMQYPN
-619 PEWGYGKV
+619 PEWGYGRV

>member
-1 MLRKEDFEP
+1 MLRKEDFES

-36 VKYMQNVQDTM
+36 VKYMQDVQDTM
-47 ELFPGTSFR
+47 ELFPGTSFQ

-77 TGTSYNSIPK
+77 TGISYNSIPK

-96 AGESG
+96 AGASG
-101 INRLHDHPYL
+101 ITRLHDHPYL

-126 IDYQNE
+126 IDYQNA

-147 QSIEEEE
+147 QS
-154 QNQSGRELEAENG
+154 LEDES
-167 DADNLPGDDIADT
+167 DT
-180 EVPYGKLFRK
+180 EVPYGRLFRK
-190 KDIDRA
+190 KDIDLA
-196 LASEEPFAIVP
+196 LASEDPFSVVP

-216 ALAGIAAGNMV
+216 AL
-227 PGENFT
+227 
-233 EPFAI
+233 
-238 VPSRDT
+238 S
-244 NGHGTALAG
+244 G

-279 KPAKQYLRNFYL
+279 KPAKQYLRDFYL
-291 YPPEAEAFQEN
+291 YPPDAEVFQEN
-302 DVMMAIA
+302 DVMRAIA
-309 FAISQAKKLK
+309 YAISWAKKLE

-394 TIEFWGEPPEI
+394 TMEFWGEPPEI
-405 YELSI
+405 YGLSI

-415 EILEVSSS
+415 EILEVSNS

-472 QARNQQN
+472 QARNRQN
-479 VQFHIW
+479 VQFHMW

-567 GTSISAAQTAGIAA
+567 GTSISAAQMSGIAA

>member
-21 QTENPAQSQRFGDFI
+21 QSENPAQSQRFGDFI
-36 VKYMQNVQDTM
+36 VKYMQNVKDTM
-47 ELFPGTSFR
+47 ELFSGTSFQ

-65 YVPLESMGEIEV
+65 YVPLESMGELEV

-96 AGESG
+96 AGASG
-101 INRLHDHPYL
+101 ITRLHDHPYL

-126 IDYQNE
+126 IDYQNA

-147 QSIEEEE
+147 QS
-154 QNQSGRELEAENG
+154 LEDG
-167 DADNLPGDDIADT
+167 TDIAGT
-180 EVPYGKLFRK
+180 EVPYGRLFRK
-190 KDIDRA
+190 NDIDQA
-196 LASEEPFAIVP
+196 LAFEDPFSV
-207 SRDTNGHGT
+207 
-216 ALAGIAAGNMV
+216 
-227 PGENFT
+227 
-233 EPFAI
+233 

-291 YPPEAEAFQEN
+291 YPPDAEVFQEN

-309 FAISQAKKLK
+309 YAISWAKKLE

-368 HSTGIFSQGREQ
+368 HSTGIFSQEREQ

-394 TIEFWGEPPEI
+394 TMEFWGEPPEI
-405 YELSI
+405 YGLSI

-472 QARNQQN
+472 QARNRQN
-479 VQFHIW
+479 VQFHMW

-553 VKVPLVRGGFGTRS
+553 VKVPLVRGDFGTRS

-594 FFTGSS
+594 FFTGGS